1 MNIGEPSLAVQ
12 ERKERKSKRGDDR
25 LDDAGQKI
33 DKTYQVRDLG
43 SQSFRLNLFTVNDFK
58 GKTTGFWPDVYDMQ
72 VQVL

>member
-1 MNIGEPSLAVQ
+1 MNIGEPSLVVQ

-43 SQSFRLNLFTVNDFK
+43 SQSSRLNLTVNEFK
-58 GKTTGFWPDVYDMQ
+58 GKATGFWPDVYDMQ